1 MSSTTTPVPGTDQ
14 STRATAVLALDGT
27 APADRELLGGKA
39 YSVNKMRALDLPV
52 PPAFAITTGVCA
64 RFRDNGGQLPD
75 DVWADVLDH
84 LHTLEEAT
92 GRQFGSGP
100 HPLLVSVRSGAAQSM
115 PGMMDTVL
123 NLGLTEALTREMGE
137 SVGDPAWAQ
146 DTWERFCTGYGEI
159 VLEDANA
166 APPSDP
172 FEQLREAI
180 GAVSRSW
187 TNDRVRAYRRRHGLG
202 EGGGTAVTVQAMVF
216 GNRDENSGTGVV
228 FSRDPSTGEP
238 GLFGEWLAR
247 AQGEDV
253 VSGQRTPESIAELG
267 AHDAEL
273 FARLQQ
279 ISATLEAEH
288 RDLVDIEFTVES
300 GTLYVLQCRS
310 GKRSARAAVRI
321 AVDLVREGLLDQ
333 ITATSRITADQ
344 ARQLA
349 QEGSVTGTFERLA
362 TGVGTGPG
370 AASGVVF
377 TDTDAAS
384 LAAAQ
389 GTPVVLARPSTS
401 PADVPAMFDSVAV
414 VTEVGGTT
422 SHAALVCREI
432 GLPCVVGVGSGTTAS
447 LEGKTVTVDGTNGV
461 VLAGDA
467 LGESSHTDPYLE
479 ELLGYLPAD
488 HPADHP
494 LAALTAQSVGVA

>member
-1 MSSTTTPVPGTDQ
+1 MISPTAPADT
-14 STRATAVLALDGT
+14 ALAVLALDGT
-27 APADRELLGGKA
+27 APGDRELLGGKA
-39 YSVNKMRALDLPV
+39 YSVNKMRSLGLPV
-52 PPAFAITTGVCA
+52 PPAFAITTPVCG
-64 RFRDNGGQLPD
+64 RFHDAGQHLPD
-75 DVWADVLDH
+75 DVWESVLGH
-84 LHTLEEAT
+84 LRQLEEAT
-92 GRQFGSGP
+92 GRRFGVGP

-123 NLGLTEALTREMGE
+123 NLGLTEDLARGLGE
-137 SVGDPAWAQ
+137 ATGDVAWAQ
-146 DTWERFCTGYGEI
+146 DTWQRFCTGYGEI
-159 VLEDANA
+159 VRGDATLP
-166 APPSDP
+166 PPSDP
-172 FEQLREAI
+172 YEQLREAI
-180 GAVSRSW
+180 GAVFRSW

-216 GNRDENSGTGVV
+216 GNRDDHSGTGVV
-228 FSRDPSTGEP
+228 FSRDPSTGEAV
-238 GLFGEWLAR
+238 LFGEWLAR

-253 VSGQRTPESIAELG
+253 VSGERTPESIAEFG

-273 FARLQQ
+273 FAELQR
-279 ISATLEAEH
+279 IAAVLEVEH

-321 AVDLVREGLLDQ
+321 AVDLVRDGLLDQ
-333 ITATSRITADQ
+333 ATAIARISADQ

-349 QEGSVTGTFERLA
+349 EEGSVTGSAEQLA
-362 TGVGTGPG
+362 TGVGAGPG

-384 LAAAQ
+384 VAAAQ
-389 GTPVVLARPSTS
+389 GTPVVLVRPSTS

-432 GLPCVVGVGSGTTAS
+432 GLPCVVGCGDGVTGA
-447 LEGKTVTVDGTNGV
+447 LEGRTVTVDGTNGV
-461 VLAGDA
+461 VYAGEA
-467 LGESSHTDPYLE
+467 IGESSTVDPYLA
-479 ELLGYLPAD
+479 ELLSFLLAD

-494 LAALTAQSVGVA
+494 LAELAARGVTS